1 METETLASTKTS
13 TQVQTQ
19 ADREREG
26 EASPPRRRG
35 WLDERLDLEGFRKK
49 YLRKAFPVHPTFF
62 LGEIALFSFVVLVLT
77 GIYLAF
83 AYEPSARIITV
94 DGLSAP
100 AAYHS
105 VLQIDKQAFGLIVR
119 QVHHWSAHL
128 MIASA
133 LLHLLR
139 IFFMGAYR
147 RPREI
152 NWLIGCLLLIFS
164 VFAAFSGYLLPYD
177 EFAVTATG
185 IGYGIV
191 ASVPWVGQALADFF
205 FGGKFPALGTVPRFY
220 GYHVMLLPLILLALI
235 AAHML
240 IMLKQKHT
248 EPFWNRGKVE
258 PGKLLG
264 IPLWPQQAAL
274 MAVLFLLMVSGV
286 LLLASTFP
294 VHPVEVYGPPG
305 PQTPPVKP
313 DWYFL
318 WVYGLLKLIPGWME
332 FRLWGGSIN
341 PEVIGGVLLPGLMV
355 LLLIFFPF
363 FERSRGPQHYLERPS
378 ERPGRTALG
387 VAALALLAVLSAA
400 GYEDVLQVPLQVF
413 RWAALIVPLASGAV
427 TYAIF
432 AQVGRLRRQRSYR
445 F

>member
-1 METETLASTKTS
+1 MEALTTPEK
-13 TQVQTQ
+13 
-19 ADREREG
+19 RERER
-26 EASPPRRRG
+26 EAQQPKRVG
-35 WLDERLDLEGFRKK
+35 WLEDRLGLEGFRKK

-62 LGEIALFSFVVLVLT
+62 LGEIALFSFIVLIIT

-83 AYEPSARIITV
+83 AYEPSAREITV
-94 DGLSAP
+94 EGLSAP

-105 VLQIDKQAFGLIVR
+105 VVQIDKQAFGLIVR

-152 NWLIGCLLLIFS
+152 NWLVGCLLLIFS

-191 ASVPWVGQALADFF
+191 TSIPWVGQTLADFF
-205 FGGKFPALGTVPRFY
+205 FGGKFPALGTIPRFY
-220 GYHVMLLPLILLALI
+220 GYHIMLLPLILLGLI
-235 AAHML
+235 AVHMV

-248 EPFWNRGKVE
+248 EPFWNRGKAE

-264 IPLWPQQAAL
+264 IPLWPQQATL
-274 MAVLFLLMVSGV
+274 MIVLFLLMVSGV
-286 LLLASTFP
+286 LFLASTFP

-332 FRLWGGSIN
+332 FHFLGGTIN

-355 LLLIFFPF
+355 LLLFLFPL
-363 FERSRGPQHYLERPS
+363 FERHREPQHYLERPS
-378 ERPGRTALG
+378 DRPGRTAVG
-387 VAALALLAVLSAA
+387 VAALALLFVLSAA
-400 GYEDVLQVPLQVF
+400 GYEDVLQIPLRYF
-413 RWAALIVPLASGAV
+413 RWAALIVPLGAGV
-427 TYAIF
+427 AAYAI
-432 AQVGRLRRQRSYR
+432 ALGLKRPRPQRKRMSG
-445 F
+445 